1 MQARYERRERKRNSD
16 AGCASTQ
23 PPDLEEL
30 GLSCIPTA
38 DEDFTI
44 SHGTFAA
51 PVLLEKARNPRRK
64 APSMT
69 VAPLATTAFKL
80 GKHYTVIHNRLF
92 FAVHEDAAHTERAAQ
107 DNPHL
112 VFFSSSEQEDYV
124 PFCDD
129 FGPVDLAAV
138 VSFCSRARSF
148 LHAPSMLPRKLV
160 YYVHDDEAHRTN
172 AACAPARPRPSAP
185 GPLHRRRVRPR
196 IRRPCSP
203 PPPRSPPRSP
213 HPPHRPGR
221 QPECRRAPGTRRGA
235 DAPPPAPSPQLP
247 PGVVPCPR

>member
-1 MQARYERRERKRNSD
+1 
-16 AGCASTQ
+16 
-23 PPDLEEL
+23 
-30 GLSCIPTA
+30 
-38 DEDFTI
+38 
-44 SHGTFAA
+44 
-51 PVLLEKARNPRRK
+51 
-64 APSMT
+64 MT

-172 AACAPARPRPSAP
+172 AACAPARPRPLRTRTAAP
-185 GPLHRRRVRPR
+185 TPR
-196 IRRPCSP
+196 A
-203 PPPRSPPRSP
+203 PPRKTPPL
-213 HPPHRPGR
+213 
-221 QPECRRAPGTRRGA
+221 
-235 DAPPPAPSPQLP
+235 APSPSLAPQP
-247 PGVVPCPR
+247 FSSSRP